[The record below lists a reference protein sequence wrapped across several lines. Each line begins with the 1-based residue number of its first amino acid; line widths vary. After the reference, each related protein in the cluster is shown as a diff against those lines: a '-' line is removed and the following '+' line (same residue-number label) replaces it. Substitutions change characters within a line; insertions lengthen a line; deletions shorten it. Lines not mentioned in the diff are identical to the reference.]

1 VGEEAS
7 EGEAEL
13 TERQIRTLYEID
25 QYSDEQGQQ
34 LLEEEALGASG
45 RQVFADGQKNTRRN
59 HE

>member
-1 VGEEAS
+1 
-7 EGEAEL
+7 L